1 MMAGYSGKPSNL
13 SFDRSGMLLA
23 TGGAKSVTVWSFE
36 DGGPEG
42 TSSGFLELNAEPI
55 SCLAFAAPKGMR
67 LASGA
72 RNGSVVVWGLRSN
85 GEGDAIGTVL
95 MKGIISAIAWRPDDR
110 VLATVNTKGGGA
122 GWGVGIWLSY
132 TPFKMLSSVI
142 QVHS

>member
-23 TGGAKSVTVWSFE
+23 TGGSKSVTVWSFE

-55 SCLAFAAPKGMR
+55 SCLAFAPKGMR

-72 RNGSVVVWGLRSN
+72 RNGSIVVWGLRSN